1 MIDIVLKFFV
11 TEPISCF
18 FCNNTVVP
26 LRQIIFPCLT
36 GAIHSTYFTVRKS
49 LSGYFIINSNMKHK
63 QSRHGK
69 GLYVPESES
78 DSCGTGL
85 LANLNRIQTHGLVA
99 DALTMLRNMEHR
111 GACGCEANTG
121 DGAGILIQT
130 PHRLF
135 EEEAQKHGFILPEFG
150 SYGVGM
156 LFLPKKQELKTH
168 CLSAF
173 RDCLNWL
180 GFRLIGYRPVPVN
193 NEHLGDS
200 ALASEPD
207 MVQVFVRHLDGLTH
221 MELERKLFLLRNY
234 ASREVHRK
242 LKPEDQDFF
251 YFASLSYKTIVYKGQ
266 LTTWQL
272 QSYFPDLEDERLAS
286 AIALVHSRF
295 STNTFPKWKLAQP
308 FRYIAHN
315 GEINTLTGNLN
326 WWKSRENNLHSEH
339 YTAEELGMLKPVCP
353 KGNSDSSYFDNVL
366 EMMVMGGRSLP
377 HSMMMMIPEAWEH
390 DPQTEDYKQ
399 YFYEYHENLM
409 EPWDGPASICFTNG
423 ILVGATLDR
432 NGLRPAR
439 YCLTEDDVLIL
450 ASEAG
455 ALPVDP
461 AKIVVKGRIK
471 PGRMLIAD
479 LDEGKIIAD
488 EEVKKIICKKL
499 PYRDWLER
507 YRLRLRD
514 LTAGETQPAA
524 LPPQE
529 LLQRQWLAGYTR
541 EDLKTM
547 LEPMIRAGDEP
558 LGSMGTD
565 TPLAVLSDKPQHLA
579 NYFKQ
584 LFAQV
589 TNPPIDPIRERSVM
603 SLAMRLGGSGNFL
616 SMTLEHAR
624 FIRLEQPVLSCEDFS
639 KIKNIWHPHYRAAV
653 LDLRF
658 KSDGKPGR
666 LRHALDKLGQ
676 QAEIL
681 VKDGANILLLSDR
694 KLENGLAPIPSL
706 LATGYIHHHLIRMG
720 LRVRTSLV
728 VEAGDV
734 LETHHFATL
743 IGFGANAVHPYLAFS
758 SIEALLEKGEAG
770 EKNSTPETGRNAE
783 YFFVKYIKGINKGLL
798 KIMSKNGVSTL
809 QSYHGAQI
817 FEALGLNS
825 EVVDRCFTGVISRIE
840 GMGYDEIAAE
850 VLERQARS
858 AASGIGDLKSGML
871 PSGGVFQWKQD
882 GEFHLFNPSSIHLL
896 QFSTRKNDYTAY
908 KKYAALINRENE
920 LACTLRGLLK
930 IRSGNPVPLEEV
942 EPVEHILK
950 RFATGAMSFGSI
962 SHEAHS
968 TLAIAMNR
976 IGAKSNSGEGGED
989 PMRFEKKPNGDWERS
1004 AIKQVASGRFG
1015 VTSYYLSNA
1024 AELQIK
1030 MAQGAKPGEGGQL
1043 PGHKVDDRIARVRHS
1058 TPGVGLIS
1066 PPPHHDIYSIEDLA
1080 QLIFDLKNANRDAR
1094 INVKLVSKAGV
1105 GVIASGVAKAHAD
1118 VILIS
1123 GHDGGTGA
1131 SPLTSIRHAGLPWE
1145 LGVAE
1150 AHQTLVR
1157 NKLRDR
1163 VTLQADGQIRTGK
1176 DLAVAAM
1183 LGAEEWGVA
1192 TAALVVEG
1200 CIMMRKCHLN
1210 TCPVGIATQDPELR
1224 KRFDADPQYIVNF
1237 FTFLAQDLREIMAAS
1252 GFRTVNEMVGKV
1264 EMLETK
1270 PLTMHPKHRN
1280 LDLSPLLFKQPD
1292 SEGVGQY
1299 KTVEQDHGL
1308 ESVLDWR
1315 LLHMAKN
1322 ALDYGSRVESVF
1334 EIKNVDRATGT
1345 LLSNEITKKYKAEGL
1360 SPGAIHYRFRGSAGQ
1375 SFGAFAVRGIHF
1387 VLEGEAND
1395 YFGKGLSGGRLIVTP
1410 DRKAKFEPSENII
1423 IGNVALYGA
1432 TSGEV
1437 YIRGRAGERF
1447 AVRNSGARA
1456 VVEGIGDHGC
1466 EYMTGGVVVVLG
1478 TTGKNFAAGMSGGMA
1493 FIYNHDLSFVRN
1505 CNREMIDLDPL
1516 SAEDF
1521 ETVRRMVRDHF
1532 RYTGSRLALDILQ
1545 KWKVQKNYFVKVMP
1559 KDFKRVLE
1567 ERAAAAETANLTTL
1581 AAA

>member
-1 MIDIVLKFFV
+1 MHMKQNDA
-11 TEPISCF
+11 
-18 FCNNTVVP
+18 
-26 LRQIIFPCLT
+26 RQ
-36 GAIHSTYFTVRKS
+36 
-49 LSGYFIINSNMKHK
+49 
-63 QSRHGK
+63 GK
-69 GLYVPESES
+69 GLYVPQMES

-85 LANLNRIQTHGLVA
+85 LANLNGTKTHGLVE
-99 DALTMLRNMEHR
+99 DALAMLRNMEHR
-111 GACGCEANTG
+111 GACGCEPNTG
-121 DGAGILIQT
+121 DGAGILVQT
-130 PHRLF
+130 PHSLF
-135 EEEAQKHGFILPEFG
+135 EEEAKKHGFLLPEFG

-156 LFLPKKQELKTH
+156 LFLPKDEELKER

-173 RDCLNWL
+173 RDCLSWTN
-180 GFRLIGYRPVPVN
+180 FRLIGYRPVPVN
-193 NEHLGDS
+193 NAGLGES

-207 MVQVFVRHLDGLTH
+207 MVQVFVRHVDGLTKLD
-221 MELERKLFLLRNY
+221 LERKLFLLRNY
-234 ASREVHRK
+234 ATREVHRK
-242 LKPEDQDFF
+242 LTPEEQDFF
-251 YFASLSYKTIVYKGQ
+251 YFASFSYKTVVYKGQ

-272 QSYFPDLEDERLAS
+272 QAYFLDLQDERLES

-295 STNTFPKWKLAQP
+295 STNTVPKWKLAQP

-315 GEINTLTGNLN
+315 GEINTVAGNLN
-326 WWKSRENNLHSEH
+326 WWKSRENNLQSEH
-339 YTAEELGMLKPVCP
+339 YTPEELGMLKPVCP
-353 KGNSDSSYFDNVL
+353 KGQSDSGYFDNVL

-377 HSMMMMIPEAWEH
+377 HSMMMMIPEAWEN
-390 DPQTEDYKQ
+390 DEQMEEYKQ

-423 ILVGATLDR
+423 VLVGATLDR
-432 NGLRPAR
+432 NGLRPSR
-439 YCLTEDDVLIL
+439 YCVTEDDVLIL

-455 ALPVDP
+455 ALPVDQS
-461 AKIVVKGRIK
+461 KVVVKGRLQ
-471 PGRMLIAD
+471 PGRMLVAD
-479 LDEGKIIAD
+479 LDEKRIIAD
-488 EEVKKIICKKL
+488 DEVKKIICKKL

-507 YRLRLRD
+507 YRLRLHD
-514 LTAGETQPAA
+514 LTVGET
-524 LPPQE
+524 LPVELPQEE
-529 LLQRQWLAGYTR
+529 LLQRQRLAGYTR
-541 EDLKTM
+541 EDLKII
-547 LEPMIRAGDEP
+547 LEPMMKSGDEP

-603 SLAMRLGGSGNFL
+603 SLAMRLGGGGNFL
-616 SMTLEHAR
+616 AMTLEHAR
-624 FIRLEQPVLSCEDFS
+624 FIRLEQPVLSHEEFS

-653 LDLRF
+653 LDIRF
-658 KSDGKPGR
+658 KADGKPGR

-676 QAEIL
+676 QAEGL
-681 VKDGANILLLSDR
+681 VKDGANILILSDR
-694 KLENGLAPIPSL
+694 QVDETLAPIPSL

-720 LRVRTSLV
+720 LRGRTSLV
-728 VEAGDV
+728 VEAGDA
-734 LETHHFATL
+734 LETHHYATL

-758 SIEALLEKGEAG
+758 SIVGLHEGMVSKGKNLNGNGHDAG
-770 EKNSTPETGRNAE
+770 
-783 YFFVKYIKGINKGLL
+783 YFIKKYIKGINKGLL
-798 KIMSKNGVSTL
+798 KIMSKNGVSAL

-817 FEALGLNS
+817 FEILGLTS
-825 EVVDRCFTGVISRIE
+825 EVVDRCFTGAISRIE
-840 GMGYDEIAAE
+840 GMGYDEIANE
-850 VLERQARS
+850 VLERHARS
-858 AASGIGDLKSGML
+858 AASEIRNPKSEML
-871 PSGGVFQWKQD
+871 PPGGVFQWKRD
-882 GEFHLFNPSSIHLL
+882 GEFHLFNPQSIHLL

-930 IRSGNPVPLEEV
+930 FRKGNPVPIEEV
-942 EPVEHILK
+942 EPVESILK

-989 PMRFEKKPNGDWERS
+989 PIRFEKKPNGDWERS

-1024 AELQIK
+1024 DELQIK

-1043 PGHKVDDRIARVRHS
+1043 PGHKVDNWIARVRHS

-1080 QLIFDLKNANRDAR
+1080 QLIFDLKNANRAAR

-1145 LGVAE
+1145 LGIAE
-1150 AHQTLVR
+1150 AHQTLVK

-1210 TCPVGIATQDPELR
+1210 TCPVGVATQDPELR
-1224 KRFDADPQYIVNF
+1224 KRFNADPQYIVNF
-1237 FTFLAQDLREIMAAS
+1237 FTFLAQDLREIMAQL
-1252 GFRTVNEMVGKV
+1252 GFRTVNEMIGKV
-1264 EMLETK
+1264 DLLETK

-1292 SEGVGQY
+1292 SEKIGQF
-1299 KTVEQDHGL
+1299 KAIDQDHGID
-1308 ESVLDWR
+1308 SVLDWR
-1315 LLHMAKN
+1315 LLQMAKN
-1322 ALDYGSRVESVF
+1322 AIEYGSRVESIF

-1345 LLSNEITKKYKAEGL
+1345 LLSNEITKIYKSEGL
-1360 SPGAIHYRFRGSAGQ
+1360 PAGSIDYRFRGSAGQ

-1410 DRKAKFEPSENII
+1410 DREAKFEPSENII

-1447 AVRNSGARA
+1447 AVRNSGVQA

-1466 EYMTGGVVVVLG
+1466 EYMTGGTVVVLG
-1478 TTGKNFAAGMSGGMA
+1478 STGKNFAAGMSGGMA

-1505 CNREMIDLDPL
+1505 CNLEMVDLDPL
-1516 SAEDF
+1516 SEEDF

-1532 RYTGSRLALDILQ
+1532 RYSGSRQALSILQ
-1545 KWKVQKNYFVKVMP
+1545 NWKVQKNYFVKVMP

-1567 ERAAAAETANLTTL
+1567 ERVAAAEAATVPTL